1 MGKIKINAVVDI
13 GTNILNPKSVT
24 VRRSSL

>member
-13 GTNILNPKSVT
+13 DTNILNPKSVA
-24 VRRSSL
+24 VRRPSL

>member
-13 GTNILNPKSVT
+13 GTNILNPKSAT